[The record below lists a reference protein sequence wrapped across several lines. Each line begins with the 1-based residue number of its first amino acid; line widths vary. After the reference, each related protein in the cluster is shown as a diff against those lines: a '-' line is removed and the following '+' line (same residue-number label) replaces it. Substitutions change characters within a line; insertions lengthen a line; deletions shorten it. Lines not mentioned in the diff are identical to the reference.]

1 MTFLVE
7 TFPCLQHLAK
17 LIPSPDQLHPVVQS
31 EVVPMKILFR
41 DEKYKAETIEI
52 LSQLLKDA
60 GLSGDQKVTITVTKI
75 VNVSIVR
82 TTLNTSLVSRP
93 YFMGMRLPKYTN
105 AVYIQIQQ
113 IVVGDQLTCKN
124 IRGCKLWRMTENH
137 PKDRLSWSCETPGVH
152 NTQ

>member
-1 MTFLVE
+1 MTFLVG
-7 TFPCLQHLAK
+7 TFSCLQHLAK
-17 LIPSPDQLHPVVQS
+17 LVQS

-41 DEKYKAETIEI
+41 DEKCKAETIAI

-60 GLSGDQKVTITVTKI
+60 GLSGDQKVTTKL